1 MPSSDCGAPEG
12 TKLESGAYRVIVSH
26 YTFIIIPAVK
36 VLAYTG
42 PVESTL
48 PPLNPV
54 WLTVKL

>member
-12 TKLESGAYRVIVSH
+12 TELKSGAYMDTVSH
-26 YTFIIIPAVK
+26 YTFVIIPAVK
-36 VLAYTG
+36 VLAYIG
-42 PVESTL
+42 PVENTL

>member
-12 TKLESGAYRVIVSH
+12 TKLESGAYSIVSH

-42 PVESTL
+42 PVEST
-48 PPLNPV
+48 
-54 WLTVKL
+54 

>member
-12 TKLESGAYRVIVSH
+12 TKLESGAYLVIVSH
-26 YTFIIIPAVK
+26 HTFIIIPAVK

-42 PVESTL
+42 PVENTR

-54 WLTVKL
+54 